1 MLKPREERR
10 RVLVRARMR
19 VGGAWHDAC
28 IVNVASRGLGLQAAR
43 PPQRGDYV
51 EICRGVHV
59 VIGQVVWRSDRRFG
73 VRTQGT
79 IPIYSLIN
87 EPDRSALPAE
97 SAPAHVLPRERRR
110 ASRSS
115 FAAESSGHRG
125 RAMQFATIA
134 LGAACVALSLGA
146 VARDALARPLAA
158 VNSALARR

>member
-1 MLKPREERR
+1 LLKPREERR
-10 RVLVRARMR
+10 KVLVRARMR

-73 VRTQGT
+73 VRTQRT
-79 IPIYSLIN
+79 IPICSLIN
-87 EPDRSALPAE
+87 EPDRSALLAQ
-97 SAPAHVLPRERRR
+97 SALVGRPLPERRLTPR
-110 ASRSS
+110 DS
-115 FAAESSGHRG
+115 FAAEASRHRG
-125 RAMQFATIA
+125 RAMQFAMIA
-134 LGAACVALSLGA
+134 LGTACVASFLGA
-146 VARDALARPLAA
+146 AAHDALARPLAA